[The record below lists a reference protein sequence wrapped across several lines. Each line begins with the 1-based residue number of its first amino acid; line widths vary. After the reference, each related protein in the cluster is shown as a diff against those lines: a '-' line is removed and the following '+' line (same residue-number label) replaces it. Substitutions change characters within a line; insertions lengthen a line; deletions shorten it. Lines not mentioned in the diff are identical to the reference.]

1 MSLKRILPRTLKTI
15 ALIYCLKCGSV
26 MIDCESISYIL
37 RIQRDEL
44 ERQLYAQRILYVNIK
59 RDWLRN
65 AKLLFVRK
73 AEFIGSGIIDRFVSF
88 SELKEDGKKI
98 CLENNYYGKIE
109 FAKLVR
115 FYPAVAVEDT
125 TLARQNHLALH
136 GSSIPHFDAINI
148 EQLARSRLIIL

>member
-1 MSLKRILPRTLKTI
+1 
-15 ALIYCLKCGSV
+15 

-65 AKLLFVRK
+65 TKLLFVRK
-73 AEFIGSGIIDRFVSF
+73 AEFIGSGIIDRFVSIG
-88 SELKEDGKKI
+88 ELMEDEKKI

-115 FYPAVAVEDT
+115 FYPSIALKETSVSG
-125 TLARQNHLALH
+125 QNILGLH
-136 GSSIPHFDAINI
+136 GASLPHSDALQI
-148 EQLARSRLIIL
+148 ERLAKARLII